1 MEHLEQSSTAK
12 TWSKPGQGLR
22 PGGQGWKRTPE
33 AVGGK
38 VRRKHKV
45 AFGEGERE

>member
-12 TWSKPGQGLR
+12 TWSKPEQGLR